1 MLRASSLGLAFTHG
15 ISRRYLLRSHCLH
28 QQLCHETHPIPST
41 LSHLHTQ
48 ETLKMSKGLP
58 PSDGTDTG
66 TATTVAEPSP
76 DETNA
81 TSNTNDLSLQNETK
95 SHRAASSTHPDLVR
109 RGPSQA
115 TEGSRRPAPPRY
127 IFSRY
132 AYRDH
137 RIRQPLYEKMVETT
151 NPDEAWQTYEELLK
165 YRPPHLEQSI
175 PHKYL
180 HAFAASL
187 VSRSETLPPQKTRT
201 QSIFL
206 RLLSVLNTIY
216 HTGGQVRLWEWN
228 ALIECA
234 GRGWR
239 KTRMDDFQAA
249 LKIYQ
254 DMVANRAPGSSFSK
268 GAESGSH
275 DPARIVSHP
284 VKPDIVTYN
293 TLLSIAGR
301 TLNPRVMR
309 IAEELLASSGVSPD
323 RITYLIYQRYYAR
336 KGKLSGVRKVTAR
349 LLENGCELGMEGV
362 NSLLWAYGRNGR
374 LDLVEY
380 IYCILR
386 HNLLPDTPPTTGLD
400 AEDSARQLEWLE
412 SLTIP
417 SDLKP
422 DAITYYTV
430 IQVYAYHGRLRESL
444 HTFSDMISSPV
455 PITGKVEDVEEFEPG
470 ATFPSPIIP
479 IYRALFLGFARHAL
493 PPGTSASEAERRR
506 PDDREH
512 VWRAWTFEQL
522 YTIFDDFMSLPFD
535 SKPNTQTVYWL
546 LVAFATTSGYNQE
559 VLRNVLERVEARFG
573 TERWER
579 RLRVLREKIL
589 AEQFDS
595 AYFEWLRQTQE
606 RRGWEG

>member
-15 ISRRYLLRSHCLH
+15 ISRRYLLRSHCLQ
-28 QQLCHETHPIPST
+28 QQLCHETRPVSST

-48 ETLKMSKGLP
+48 ETSEMSKSLP
-58 PSDGTDTG
+58 PSDAGP
-66 TATTVAEPSP
+66 TTTSARPSP

-81 TSNTNDLSLQNETK
+81 ASNSDEGGIENETK
-95 SHRAASSTHPDLVR
+95 SHWTASSTHPDPVR
-109 RGPSQA
+109 CSPPQTA
-115 TEGSRRPAPPRY
+115 EGSRSIAPPRSV
-127 IFSRY
+127 FSRY

-137 RIRQPLYEKMVETT
+137 RARQPLYEKMAEAAD
-151 NPDEAWQTYEELLK
+151 PDEAWQTYQELLK
-165 YRPPHLEQSI
+165 YRPPHIEQSI

-187 VSRSETLPPQKTRT
+187 VSRSKTLPPQKTRT
-201 QSIFL
+201 RTTFL

-216 HTGGQVRLWEWN
+216 DTGGQVRLWEWN

-249 LKIYQ
+249 LNVYQ
-254 DMVANRAPGSSFSK
+254 DMIANRAPGSSFSR
-268 GAESGSH
+268 GPASH

-301 TLNPRVMR
+301 TLNPTVMR
-309 IAEELLASSGVSPD
+309 LAEELLESSGMTPD
-323 RITYLIYQRYYAR
+323 RMTYLIYQRFYAR
-336 KGKLSGVRKVTAR
+336 KGKLGGVRRATAR
-349 LLENGCELGMEGV
+349 LLGDGWQLGMEGI
-362 NSLLWAYGRNGR
+362 NSLIWAYGRNGR
-374 LDLVEY
+374 LDIIEY

-386 HNLLPDTPPTTGLD
+386 HNLLPDAPPTNGLD
-400 AEDSARQLEWLE
+400 VEDSIRQLDWLE
-412 SLTIP
+412 NLTIP

-422 DAITYYTV
+422 DAITYYTI

-444 HTFSDMISSPV
+444 HTFADMISSPV
-455 PITGKVEDVEEFEPG
+455 PITGKLEDVEKFEPG
-470 ATFPSPIIP
+470 PNFPSPILP

-493 PPGTSASEAERRR
+493 PPGISPSEAEERR
-506 PDDREH
+506 PDDRDK

-522 YTIFDDFMSLPFD
+522 HTIFDDFMNLPFD
-535 SKPNTQTVYWL
+535 SKPNTQTVYWI
-546 LVAFATTSGYNQE
+546 LVAFATTSGYNQA
-559 VLRNVLERVEARFG
+559 VLRNVLERIEDRFE
-573 TERWER
+573 TEGWDM

-589 AEQFDS
+589 AEQLDS
-595 AYFEWLRQTQE
+595 AYFEGLRKTRE
-606 RRGWEG
+606 RRSWRA

>member
-15 ISRRYLLRSHCLH
+15 ISRRYPLRSHCLH
-28 QQLCHETHPIPST
+28 QQLCHETRPIPST

-48 ETLKMSKGLP
+48 ETPEMSKSLP
-58 PSDGTDTG
+58 PSNGTDPGPTTAVTG
-66 TATTVAEPSP
+66 PSP
-76 DETNA
+76 DEANPA
-81 TSNTNDLSLQNETK
+81 SNTNDRPPQNETK
-95 SHRAASSTHPDLVR
+95 SHQAATGTHSDLVR
-109 RGPSQA
+109 CSSSQ
-115 TEGSRRPAPPRY
+115 TTKGSRQPTPPRSV
-127 IFSRY
+127 FSRY

-137 RIRQPLYEKMVETT
+137 RIRQPLYEKMVEATD
-151 NPDEAWQTYEELLK
+151 PDEAWQTYQELLK
-165 YRPPHLEQSI
+165 YRPPHIEQSI

-187 VSRSETLPPQKTRT
+187 VNRSESLPSQKTRT
-201 QSIFL
+201 RTVFL

-216 HTGGQVRLWEWN
+216 YTGGQVRLWEWN

-249 LKIYQ
+249 LNVYQ
-254 DMVANRAPGSSFSK
+254 DMVANRAPGSSFSSK
-268 GAESGSH
+268 GPGSN

-284 VKPDIVTYN
+284 VTPDIVTYN
-293 TLLSIAGR
+293 TLLSVAGR

-309 IAEELLASSGVSPD
+309 LAEELLESSGMSPD

-336 KGKLSGVRKVTAR
+336 KGKLSGVRRVTAR
-349 LLENGCELGMEGV
+349 LLADGWHLGMEGI
-362 NSLLWAYGRNGR
+362 NSLIWAYGRNGR
-374 LDLVEY
+374 LDVVEY

-386 HNLLPDTPPTTGLD
+386 HNLLPDAPFTSGLD
-400 AEDSARQLEWLE
+400 VEDCIRQLDWLE
-412 SLTIP
+412 SITVP

-444 HTFSDMISSPV
+444 KTFSDMITSPV
-455 PITGKVEDVEEFEPG
+455 PITGKLEDIEEFEPG
-470 ATFPSPIIP
+470 ANLPNPIIP

-493 PPGTSASEAERRR
+493 PPGISPSEVEARR
-506 PDDREH
+506 PEDRDK

-522 YTIFDDFMSLPFD
+522 YTIFNDFINLPFD
-535 SKPNTQTVYWL
+535 SKPNNRTVYWL
-546 LVAFATTSGYNQE
+546 LVAFATTSGHNQA
-559 VLRNVLERVEARFG
+559 VLRNVLEQIEDRFG
-573 TERWER
+573 IEGWDE

-589 AEQFDS
+589 AEQVDS
-595 AYFEWLRQTQE
+595 AYFEGLRQTQE
-606 RRGWEG
+606 RRGWKA